1 MGDARPSW
9 KRCAI
14 PRISTASMRHS
25 LSNSEVDVKLTIK
38 TTLVTLFALGLILTD
53 TAAQPSAC
61 GSEIET
67 ADVNGAA
74 LHYFECGEGES
85 LVFVHGAL
93 GDLRT
98 FSEQVETFAQEFRV
112 IAYSRRYHPPN
123 DPPQSGDIWTLQ
135 LHAADLA
142 VLIDELEAGPAH
154 IIGHSGGAYI
164 ALAFAIEHPELVRSL
179 VLAEAPVLPLLSR
192 TSVGDAMR
200 DSWNTRVLNPV
211 RDAFQSGAL
220 EEGVRRFM
228 DAVIYPGWFDELP
241 PQARENLVEK
251 QGPTFRLYMLGEPS
265 RTLPPIACETLGQ
278 LGRPTLLVT
287 GEQSPAMLLL
297 ASAELERCLSSESH
311 VMVPEAGHGMP
322 SENPSFFNEAVRAFL
337 HRR

>member
-1 MGDARPSW
+1 MKIR
-9 KRCAI
+9 
-14 PRISTASMRHS
+14 AS
-25 LSNSEVDVKLTIK
+25 TIK
-38 TTLVTLFALGLILTD
+38 TTLVTLFALGMLLTD

-61 GSEIET
+61 SSEIET
-67 ADVNGAA
+67 AEVNGTT
-74 LHYFECGEGES
+74 LHYFECGEGEP

-93 GDLRT
+93 GDLHS

-123 DPPQSGDIWTLQ
+123 DLPQSGDIWTLQ

-142 VLIDELEAGPAH
+142 AFINELQAGPAH
-154 IIGHSGGAYI
+154 IVGHSGGAYI

-179 VLAEAPVLPLLSR
+179 VLGEAPVLPLLSR
-192 TSVGDAMR
+192 TSVGDALR
-200 DSWNTRVLNPV
+200 DSWNARVLDPV
-211 RDAFQSGAL
+211 RSAFESGAL

-251 QGPTFRLYMLGEPS
+251 QGPTFRLYMLTEPS

-278 LGRPTLLVT
+278 FEHPTLLVT
-287 GEQSPAMLLL
+287 GERSPAMLLL
-297 ASAELERCLSSESH
+297 ASAELERCLSGESH
-311 VMVPEAGHGMP
+311 VMVPEAGHVMQN
-322 SENPSFFNEAVRAFL
+322 ENPAFFNEAVLAFL
-337 HRR
+337 HRH